1 MVACLF
7 CSILGM
13 ENYLYVG
20 WVSEKKKS
28 YFGEI
33 IGNHFMHAVEVVTT
47 GKVQIRYKEKILLVD
62 IHAIIYV
69 NSWHKFLLKPI
80 LINDTVK

>member
-1 MVACLF
+1 MVECIL

-20 WVSEKKKS
+20 WVNEKKKS

-33 IGNHFMHAVEVVTT
+33 IGNHFMHAVEVVMTE
-47 GKVQIRYKEKILLVD
+47 KVQIRYKEKILLVD

-69 NSWHKFLLKPI
+69 NSLHTFLLKPI
-80 LINDTVK
+80 LINNTVK